1 MKNLKSLLPLAVC
14 LGLLTLGS
22 SFAQETKTK
31 LQTASAKTEKKPVDI
46 VETAIEAG
54 NFKTLVAALKA
65 ADLVKTL
72 QGKGPFTVFA
82 PSDEAFAKLPKGT
95 LADLLKPEN
104 KKKLAGI
111 LTYHVAAKEIMAA
124 DVAKM
129 KEIES
134 VEGSELM
141 IEVKDGKVM
150 VNKSLVVATDIKC
163 TNGVIHVIDAV
174 LIPKE

>member
-1 MKNLKSLLPLAVC
+1 MKNLKSLLSLSVC
-14 LGLLTLGS
+14 LGLLTLGT

-31 LQTASAKTEKKPVDI
+31 APAGTVKTEKKPVDI

-95 LADLLKPEN
+95 LEDLLKPEN

-111 LTYHVAAKEIMAA
+111 LTYHVAAKEILAE

-129 KEIES
+129 KEIKS

-150 VNKSLVVATDIKC
+150 VNKSHVVATDVKC